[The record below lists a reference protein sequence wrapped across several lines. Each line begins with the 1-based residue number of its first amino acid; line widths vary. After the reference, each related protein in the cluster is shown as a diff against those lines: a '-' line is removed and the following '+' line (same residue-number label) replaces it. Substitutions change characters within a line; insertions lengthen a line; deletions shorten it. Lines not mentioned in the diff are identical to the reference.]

1 MSPVIKNLDDYQTA
15 NLFPVVYRY
24 SKKNQTPHTNG
35 LGFQESVT
43 HILTDGRVKFF
54 TPNFVKE
61 IRKCSKN
68 RQLGIG
74 DDIVGNFYKT
84 PDALDTHVRVFDVD
98 TNHWKTLIVGGI
110 KDVQALNLERLEP
123 HGGINAGI
131 AYVQLFSD
139 KIFGNLRGNTRF
151 HTRAKL
157 GCWAKIQWGK
167 THNQIRR
174 FPFCMRLK
182 PVKEIVDLKEKHRRE
197 IWNLEY
203 RLDNMLKEMRQR
215 IDASKALLHRM
226 IRTGVS
232 INSDTETDTETDTE

>member
-1 MSPVIKNLDDYQTA
+1 MSPVIKNLNDYQTA
-15 NLFPVVYRY
+15 ELFPVVYRY
-24 SKKNQTPHTNG
+24 SKKNQFPESNC
-35 LGFQESVT
+35 LGFQQTVT

-61 IRKCSKN
+61 IRKTSSL
-68 RQLGIG
+68 RHLGIG

-84 PDALDTHVRVFDVD
+84 PDARDSHVRVFDVEA
-98 TNHWKTLIVGGI
+98 NHWKTLIVGGI

-123 HGGINAGI
+123 HGGIIAGI
-131 AYVQLFSD
+131 SYVRLFSD
-139 KIFGNLRGNTRF
+139 KIFGNLSGNTRF

-174 FPFCMRLK
+174 FPFCARLK
-182 PVKEIVDLKEKHRRE
+182 PVKEILDLKEKHRHE
-197 IWNLEY
+197 IWKLEY
-203 RLDNMLKEMRQR
+203 RLDNMLKEMRRR
-215 IDASKALLHRM
+215 IETSKAALQRM

-232 INSDTETDTETDTE
+232 IESDTDTDTDTE